1 MVFANT
7 LFQAVC
13 YGPGE
18 CQIISCGT
26 DRKVTYYEVLDGT
39 PVRSLEASLSG
50 SINAMDITEDGKV
63 FVTGGADKLIKVNNK
78 FLQIYLLL
86 FFKLMSF
93 EIFK

>member
-26 DRKVTYYEVLDGT
+26 DRKVTYYEILDGT

-50 SINAMDITEDGKV
+50 SINAMDITEDGKI
-63 FVTGGADKLIKVNNK
+63 FVTGGADKLIKVNINNSSN
-78 FLQIYLLL
+78 L
-86 FFKLMSF
+86 FFLLKLM
-93 EIFK
+93 